1 MSKKDYNNEWHDE
14 YYKGRKY
21 PYNPEDYRPGT
32 SGNPNDYRFKWHI
45 DPYIEK
51 EASALEKESISLL
64 SDFIKFTHLPE
75 NYKPTMQDN
84 AYTIVDE
91 AVDILISKHEDYGPL
106 NILNAPGG
114 VYNGLAVRLHDKVS
128 RLANLTKTGNQ
139 PNHES
144 LRDTLIDI
152 INYAVIGIL
161 VSEGNWE

>member
-1 MSKKDYNNEWHDE
+1 MSKKDYNNEWHNE
-14 YYKGRKY
+14 RREY
-21 PYNPEDYRPGT
+21 PYPAKG
-32 SGNPNDYRFKWHI
+32 SGLGSNSKAGNHKFKWHI
-45 DPYIEK
+45 DSDFEE
-51 EASALEKESISLL
+51 EATEIDKESISLL
-64 SDFIKFTHLPE
+64 SDFIRFTYLPE
-75 NYKPTMQDN
+75 NIDLDMRDH

-114 VYNGLAVRLHDKVS
+114 AHNGLAVRLHDKVS

-144 LRDTLIDI
+144 LRDTFIDI